1 MRPKARVVRFQL
13 DPAATVVLSFAG
25 VIAVATVLLWLPI
38 ASATGDSIRFVDA
51 FFTAVS
57 ATCVT
62 GLTVLDT
69 GSQFSRFGQ
78 LVILACIQIGGL
90 GLMVFT
96 TVFLMLTARRLRIAD
111 RVAVQESYTQQ
122 ASGSVRTLVFYIA
135 GATLVTE
142 GIATVALGLHWW
154 FEGRF
159 ISLATSLYH
168 ALFHSVSAFCNAGF
182 ALYSDS
188 ATRFQQDVFTQLV
201 MTSLIVAG
209 GVGFLVTLDVKQY
222 LEQLFFRRSWPA
234 EVEARVSAIRPR
246 PRLSLHSKLVLIATG
261 ALLVIGTVSYYLLE
275 RNGVLAGMGA
285 GYAWLNAYFTSVT
298 TRTAGFNTVDF
309 SQMGGPALLCTMVL
323 MFIGGSPGST
333 AGGIKTSTFA
343 LLIVYAITRW
353 RGRTT
358 VHAFGRTVPRESRDR
373 AGAVVV
379 LGVAL
384 VVLAASAMIAV
395 ETRGR
400 TAEESQQ
407 LFLPVLFETVSAF
420 GTVGLSLGHTS
431 ELTDWGRVILSVVM
445 FMGRVGPLTLAL
457 AIGRREQREHYH
469 YAEENIM
476 VG

>member
-1 MRPKARVVRFQL
+1 MRAKARVVRYQL
-13 DPAATVVLSFAG
+13 DPAETVVLSFGGAIG
-25 VIAVATVLLWLPI
+25 VATLLLWLPI
-38 ASATGDSIRFVDA
+38 SSATGESIRFIDA

-62 GLTVLDT
+62 GLTVIDT
-69 GSQFSRFGQ
+69 GIHFSPFGE

-111 RVAVQESYTQQ
+111 RVAVQESYSQG
-122 ASGSVRTLVFYIA
+122 ASSSIRNLVLYIV

-142 GIATVALGLHWW
+142 AIATVVLALHWW
-154 FEGRF
+154 SDGRF
-159 ISLATSLYH
+159 DSLLTSFYYAAFH
-168 ALFHSVSAFCNAGF
+168 AVSAFCNAGF
-182 ALYSDS
+182 ALFPDS
-188 ATRFQQDVFTQLV
+188 AVRFQQDVLTQLV
-201 MTSLIVAG
+201 LTSLIVAG

-222 LEQLFFRRSWPA
+222 LEQRYFRRHWST

-246 PRLSLHSKLVLIATG
+246 PRLSLHSKLVLITTG

-275 RNGVLAGMGA
+275 RNGVLAGMGT

-298 TRTAGFNTVDF
+298 ARTAGFNTVDF

-323 MFIGGSPGST
+323 MFIGASPGST
-333 AGGIKTSTFA
+333 GGGIKTSTFA
-343 LLIVYAITRW
+343 LLIVYAVTRW

-420 GTVGLSLGHTS
+420 GTVGLSLGHTP
-431 ELTDWGRVILSVVM
+431 ELTDWGRLILSVLM